1 MTDDDR
7 AGAPPNG
14 IPDATPDD
22 EVPAM
27 NASTAPSASGT
38 RRPRR
43 WRLAVPV
50 IAASAGLL
58 FGVSALASHGTDFRS
73 GTTALSD
80 VVERADHRVKTKQ
93 EDVADLRSEVVA
105 QQARVAREGK
115 GKDVAKQLTTQA
127 DQEAD
132 PAGLT
137 ELKGNSISVTLT
149 DSKMPASQLPEGGS
163 ADWLVVHQQDVQSVV
178 NALWRGGARGMMLM
192 DQRIVS
198 TSAVRCVG
206 NTLILQ
212 GRVYSPPF
220 TITAIGDTTKLQA
233 ALDDDESVKIYKQYV
248 DRVGLGYSVKTARD
262 TTIPAF
268 TGALQMSHARVV
280 R

>member
-1 MTDDDR
+1 M
-7 AGAPPNG
+7 
-14 IPDATPDD
+14 
-22 EVPAM
+22 
-27 NASTAPSASGT
+27 
-38 RRPRR
+38 
-43 WRLAVPV
+43 PV

-93 EDVADLRSEVVA
+93 EDVADLRSEVAA
-105 QQARVAREGK
+105 QQARVARQGEGK
-115 GKDVAKQLTTQA
+115 DAVEQLNTQA
-127 DQEAD
+127 DREAD

-137 ELKGNSISVTLT
+137 ELKGDSISVTLT
-149 DSKMPASQLPEGGS
+149 DSKMPVSQLPEGGS

-220 TITAIGDTTKLQA
+220 TVTAVGNTTKLQA
-233 ALDDDESVKIYKQYV
+233 ALDDDESVKIYKEYV
-248 DRVGLGYSVKTARD
+248 DRVGLGYSVTTARD
-262 TTIPAF
+262 TTLPAF